1 MRRAL
6 KWIFRAVVVIVLLP
20 VVLIAVL
27 LIALNTAPGQHEAE
41 SILAGV
47 LGSDIKVSGISGRIP
62 AAPRVAHFE
71 MRDARGVWLS
81 IDDIAL
87 DWSPLRLLGGT
98 AKIDRLTVGHVAVD
112 RPPESAAPAT
122 PSSGGGFTLPVT
134 VDVESAHVDRV
145 DLGAP
150 VAGAPASVAIDL
162 KGRMVSLTDGDA
174 DATLHQ
180 IGGPGIYTLTG
191 QIDDR
196 HITAHLDASE
206 SAHGLAS
213 NLTGLPDL
221 GAFFVH
227 ASVDGPWTAAA
238 TDVSLTAGKLRATA
252 KGNINITGEAAD
264 LDVSATAPAMTPRP
278 DLSWQ
283 AVALDAHVHGPFTK
297 PEAAGHLRVDG
308 FSGAGAGLRQLTA
321 DVQGNAGAV
330 SLHAALEGLRIPGPK
345 PDLFEASPVT
355 LDADARLD
363 SPDRPVTFTL
373 THPLVTARGTAHTGG
388 DISVNV
394 ALAVPDVS
402 PFAAIGGVD
411 LRGSTDLTVAARMS
425 NGTTNATV
433 DGSVAIT
440 GGMSP
445 VPGLIGPAGKLGVT
459 AALRGNDITLSRLQV
474 DGKTVSLAAT
484 GGMTGGVVD
493 LNWKLALADL
503 ALLAPSVSGTLDG
516 TGHVAGR
523 ADALAATA
531 DIAGDVATAGYPR
544 APVKISVNANGL
556 PGAPSGTITATGAL
570 EGSPVNLAVDAN
582 RAADGTLAVIINRAN
597 WKDTNASGAVS
608 LAPGATLPTGKI
620 TVHAGRLGDFSRLA
634 GQPLDGSVDIVAEL
648 ANDIATLDL
657 RARNAGV
664 PGTGA
669 TSANLTVRVTNPT
682 TRPDVR
688 AELAIDGLRA
698 AGSAGSVRLSL
709 AGPESALGLRLTA
722 KLENFNGSALQADT
736 AGTLNVQKMDLAIAS
751 LATTWKS
758 ETLRLLAPTRVSLAN
773 GLSVE
778 KTRIGLRQAEL
789 DIGGKISPT
798 LDLTASLRNVSADLA
813 TILAPD
819 LKAQGTLSADAHIT
833 GTPVRPAGTIHLAA
847 SGLKLASGPA
857 AGMPAA
863 SITADATLAGTSARI
878 DTKLSAGRN
887 TISVTGIAP
896 LDPSGVLG
904 LRATGA
910 IDLATLNPILTANGE
925 RVVGHVA
932 LDAAVS
938 GTIAAPR
945 ANGSLS
951 LTGGEVQDFAQ
962 NVRITGMRAL
972 IEANGDTVRISR
984 FSGQAGKGTIS
995 ASGTLGLAAP
1005 MPVDLAITAR
1015 NATPLAGDQL
1025 TATLNSDITVRGA
1038 LRGTLNIAGTVG
1050 VENANIQVPENLPT
1064 QVAVLDV
1071 RRPGQKPRPAPGPT
1085 PVAPAPESGPR
1096 IGLGIKVH
1104 APGQIFVRGR
1114 GLDAELQG
1122 DLTIAGTTA
1131 APLISGGFQL
1141 RRGTFSLAGQSL
1153 TFTSGEVSFD
1163 GSGRID
1169 PTLNFIA
1176 TSSNASVTATLAVT
1190 GYASAPKI
1198 TLSSVPTLPQ
1208 DEVLAQL
1215 LFHQSAASLSPF
1227 QLAEI
1232 AVALAQITG
1241 VGGAGGFDPLNSVR
1255 GALGL
1260 DRLSV
1265 GGGSS
1270 GSSAT
1275 VQAGR
1280 YVAKGVYV
1288 GASQATSGGGTQA
1301 TVQIDLMKGLKLET
1315 DVGTGGSSTG
1325 ASSSTTSNGTSVG
1338 LTYQFEY

>member
-1 MRRAL
+1 
-6 KWIFRAVVVIVLLP
+6 
-20 VVLIAVL
+20 
-27 LIALNTAPGQHEAE
+27 
-41 SILAGV
+41 
-47 LGSDIKVSGISGRIP
+47 
-62 AAPRVAHFE
+62 
-71 MRDARGVWLS
+71 
-81 IDDIAL
+81 
-87 DWSPLRLLGGT
+87 
-98 AKIDRLTVGHVAVD
+98 
-112 RPPESAAPAT
+112 
-122 PSSGGGFTLPVT
+122 
-134 VDVESAHVDRV
+134 
-145 DLGAP
+145 
-150 VAGAPASVAIDL
+150 
-162 KGRMVSLTDGDA
+162 
-174 DATLHQ
+174 
-180 IGGPGIYTLTG
+180 
-191 QIDDR
+191 
-196 HITAHLDASE
+196 
-206 SAHGLAS
+206 
-213 NLTGLPDL
+213 
-221 GAFFVH
+221 
-227 ASVDGPWTAAA
+227 
-238 TDVSLTAGKLRATA
+238 
-252 KGNINITGEAAD
+252 
-264 LDVSATAPAMTPRP
+264 
-278 DLSWQ
+278 
-283 AVALDAHVHGPFTK
+283 
-297 PEAAGHLRVDG
+297 
-308 FSGAGAGLRQLTA
+308 
-321 DVQGNAGAV
+321 
-330 SLHAALEGLRIPGPK
+330 
-345 PDLFEASPVT
+345 
-355 LDADARLD
+355 
-363 SPDRPVTFTL
+363 
-373 THPLVTARGTAHTGG
+373 
-388 DISVNV
+388 
-394 ALAVPDVS
+394 
-402 PFAAIGGVD
+402 
-411 LRGSTDLTVAARMS
+411 
-425 NGTTNATV
+425 
-433 DGSVAIT
+433 
-440 GGMSP
+440 
-445 VPGLIGPAGKLGVT
+445 
-459 AALRGNDITLSRLQV
+459 
-474 DGKTVSLAAT
+474 
-484 GGMTGGVVD
+484 
-493 LNWKLALADL
+493 
-503 ALLAPSVSGTLDG
+503 
-516 TGHVAGR
+516 
-523 ADALAATA
+523 
-531 DIAGDVATAGYPR
+531 
-544 APVKISVNANGL
+544 
-556 PGAPSGTITATGAL
+556 
-570 EGSPVNLAVDAN
+570 
-582 RAADGTLAVIINRAN
+582 
-597 WKDTNASGAVS
+597 
-608 LAPGATLPTGKI
+608 
-620 TVHAGRLGDFSRLA
+620 
-634 GQPLDGSVDIVAEL
+634 
-648 ANDIATLDL
+648 
-657 RARNAGV
+657 
-664 PGTGA
+664 
-669 TSANLTVRVTNPT
+669 
-682 TRPDVR
+682 
-688 AELAIDGLRA
+688 
-698 AGSAGSVRLSL
+698 
-709 AGPESALGLRLTA
+709 
-722 KLENFNGSALQADT
+722 
-736 AGTLNVQKMDLAIAS
+736 
-751 LATTWKS
+751 
-758 ETLRLLAPTRVSLAN
+758 
-773 GLSVE
+773 
-778 KTRIGLRQAEL
+778 
-789 DIGGKISPT
+789 
-798 LDLTASLRNVSADLA
+798 
-813 TILAPD
+813 
-819 LKAQGTLSADAHIT
+819 
-833 GTPVRPAGTIHLAA
+833 
-847 SGLKLASGPA
+847 
-857 AGMPAA
+857 MPAA